1 MTSLLSQSPPW
12 FFPFCPTAPDWSPDW
27 DSIENH
33 FDWIGNLKGCPQD
46 PIYHAEGDV
55 LTHTRMVCEALV
67 SSQAWR
73 QLPTV
78 ERSLLFAAA
87 LLHDVAKPDCTSVDE
102 DGRVS
107 SKGHVRQ
114 GARVARQILWQL
126 DVPVPFQDRERVV
139 ALVQHGGLPIWF
151 LEKPNP
157 QRTVIRASQVIQCEL
172 LAQLAE
178 ADVRGR
184 HCHDQQELLDRIELF
199 REFCQENDCLHSPRQ
214 FLSAHSRFVYF
225 RKEDGDPNYAAYD
238 DTQFEVV
245 LMSGLPGVGKDHWI
259 AENLPDL
266 PVISLDA
273 LRRQMNISPNDD
285 QGVVANQAKAI
296 AREYMRAG
304 RSFVWNATNT
314 TRSMR
319 SLLIDFF
326 AAYQARIRI
335 VYLEVPFEELL
346 RRNRSRMAMVPEAV
360 IHKLA
365 GKLEVPEPTEAH
377 EVQWV
382 VNT

>member
-1 MTSLLSQSPPW
+1 
-12 FFPFCPTAPDWSPDW
+12 
-27 DSIENH
+27 
-33 FDWIGNLKGCPQD
+33 
-46 PIYHAEGDV
+46 
-55 LTHTRMVCEALV
+55 MVCEALV

-73 QLPTV
+73 QLPSV

-102 DGRVS
+102 DGRIS

-126 DVPVPFQDRERVV
+126 DMPVPFQDRERVV

-214 FLSAHSRFVYF
+214 FPSAHSRFVYF

-273 LRRQMNISPNDD
+273 LRRQMNISPYDD

-296 AREYMRAG
+296 ARDYMRAG

-326 AAYQARIRI
+326 AAYQARIRFDA
-335 VYLEVPFEELL
+335 VFFKLL
-346 RRNRSRMAMVPEAV
+346 LCHR
-360 IHKLA
+360 L
-365 GKLEVPEPTEAH
+365 G
-377 EVQWV
+377 
-382 VNT
+382 

>member
-12 FFPFCPTAPDWSPDW
+12 SFPFCPTAPDWSLDW
-27 DSIENH
+27 DTIQNH

-102 DGRVS
+102 DGRIS

-126 DVPVPFQDRERVV
+126 NMPVPFQDRERVV

-214 FLSAHSRFVYF
+214 FPSAHSRFVYF
-225 RKEDGDPNYAAYD
+225 RKEDGNPNYAAYD

-273 LRRQMNISPNDD
+273 LRRQMNISPDDD

-335 VYLEVPFEELL
+335 VYLEVPFEEIL

-360 IHKLA
+360 IYKLA

-377 EVQWV
+377 EMQWV
-382 VNT
+382 VNN